1 MEENCGPDQSDS
13 VRAVAQICLAEITR
27 PPRIMEMDGGSHP
40 MTRES
45 GDARLQAVRDTG
57 DHRREVAREI
67 KTGSQKMFRITGPH
81 SRKMF
86 RIAGLHNRKII
97 RITGVH
103 RQKIIRITGVH
114 SWKELRITVANSHRK
129 ARKYIISLP
138 KADPGTINSGRSMYR
153 ETGISREIR
162 VRQEWI
168 RTARTSRWQTRESIL
183 RSQQKAR
190 QIKNL

>member
-1 MEENCGPDQSDS
+1 MAKFCRFCGRKLRTGSERFCPGCGSD
-13 VRAVAQICLAEITR
+13 LL
-27 PPRIMEMDGGSHP
+27 GGNNQASQ
-40 MTRES
+40 
-45 GDARLQAVRDTG
+45 DARLQAVRDTG

-114 SWKELRITVANSHRK
+114 SWKVLRITVANSHRK

>member
-1 MEENCGPDQSDS
+1 MEENCGPDESDS

-103 RQKIIRITGVH
+103 
-114 SWKELRITVANSHRK
+114 SWKVLRITVANSHRK